1 MGRGIASPLK
11 YFRLRTAPDCAPAGR
26 LAFCLSVCV
35 CVWAVGRALG
45 AQRRGKLPETDRQW
59 DSNDASVD
67 DCLSA
72 ASAVGIPPRRYDRN
86 PAFARAQRR
95 PSLRSTDTT
104 TALCVTADKCETNC
118 ARFSAA
124 DESPRHA
131 ALCGRRVVKTE
142 DRTIQYPAVRDAI
155 LTCA

>member
-1 MGRGIASPLK
+1 
-11 YFRLRTAPDCAPAGR
+11 
-26 LAFCLSVCV
+26 
-35 CVWAVGRALG
+35 VWAVGRALG

-104 TALCVTADKCETNC
+104 TALCVTETNC
-118 ARFSAA
+118 ARFSAVA
-124 DESPRHA
+124 DESPHHA
-131 ALCGRRVVKTE
+131 ALCGRRVVKTI